1 MKIAVLSDT
10 HISTVT
16 RELVQIHKDYLADAD
31 MILHAGDIVSS
42 DVVSFLDRGNF
53 HGVSGNMD
61 PYDVRDMLPVKKIIN
76 AGSQRIGL
84 IHGWGFSSGLE
95 QRILAEFEDVDAI
108 VYGHS
113 HKAANHIRNN
123 ILFFNPGSAIGFRPA
138 SPRSM
143 GFLEIEG
150 DEIRGRIVELR

>member
-16 RELVQIHKDYLADAD
+16 KELIQIYTNYLKDAD
-31 MILHAGDIVSS
+31 MILHAGDIVSY
-42 DVVSFLDRGNF
+42 DVVAFLSRGNF

-61 PYDVRDMLPVKKIIN
+61 PYDVREVLPVKKVVQ
-76 AGSQRIGL
+76 ACSRRIGL
-84 IHGWGFSSGLE
+84 IHGWGFSGDLE
-95 QRILAEFEDVDAI
+95 QRVSAEFDDVDVI

-113 HKAANHIRNN
+113 HRAANHVKGN
-123 ILFFNPGSAIGFRPA
+123 ILFFNPGSAIGYNPS
-138 SPRSM
+138 SPRSI

-150 DEIRGRIVELR
+150 EEVRGRILKLG

>member
-16 RELVQIHKDYLADAD
+16 RELIQIHRDYLADAD
-31 MILHAGDIVSS
+31 MILHAGDIVSY
-42 DVVSFLDRGNF
+42 DVVAFLSRGNF

-61 PYDVRDMLPVKKIIN
+61 PYDVREVLPVKKIIQ
-76 AGSQRIGL
+76 AGSLRIGL
-84 IHGWGFSSGLE
+84 IHGWGFSADLE
-95 QRILAEFEDVDAI
+95 QRISEEFEDVNII

-113 HKAANHIRNN
+113 HRAANHVKDN
-123 ILFFNPGSAIGFRPA
+123 ILFFNPGSAIGYNPS
-138 SPRSM
+138 SPRSI

-150 DEIRGRIVELR
+150 DEVSGRILKLG